1 MTPYDG
7 RMPNGPA
14 MTASAPS
21 DKAIYRRLLRYSAP
35 HWKVFLV
42 AVVGMVLFAGVDTAF
57 IRLIQP
63 LTDGSF
69 VERDPEVMRL
79 VPFAILGLF
88 VLRGIANF
96 MSTYGMAWVA
106 QRVVLA
112 LRGEVFDHMLRL
124 PVAHYERTRNA
135 DMLVKLTHQVNHV
148 AESATNV
155 LTAIIKDGLTIV
167 GLTAV
172 MLYMSWQLT
181 IIALC
186 VAPFVAGSVRFV
198 SKRFKVINTRL
209 QASMGGVTHVA
220 DEAITGRRVV
230 KVYGGEAYEAGRFR
244 EVNDFIRRQTLKLA
258 ASKSGAEGVVQL
270 IAAVAVAGI
279 VYLAIS
285 GDLLRVPT
293 PGTFVAFIGAM
304 LAMRAPLNSITGIA
318 DRLSRGLVA
327 ASDLFVFLD
336 VAPEPPGGTRP
347 LERARGE
354 LRFEDVHF
362 AYASAEGKPALAG
375 VTLAIEPGQTVAFVG
390 RSGSGKSTL
399 CSMLPRFYDPSAGRV
414 MLDGHDVRE
423 YRVADLR
430 RQIALVDQNVV
441 LFNGSVADNI
451 AYGVRDRV
459 AVEQVVEAA
468 RAAYAWDFIEK
479 LPQGLDTP
487 LGQDGVNLS
496 GGQRQRIAIAR
507 ALLRNAPILILD
519 EATSALDTES
529 ERYIQQALER
539 LVQGRTTLV
548 IAHRLSTV
556 QRADVIA
563 VMQEGR
569 IVETGRHD
577 ELLARNGL
585 YAALHQMQFDDV

>member
-1 MTPYDG
+1 
-7 RMPNGPA
+7 MPHGPST
-14 MTASAPS
+14 TASAYS
-21 DKAIYRRLLRYSAP
+21 DKAVYLRLLRYSAP

-42 AVVGMVLFAGVDTAF
+42 AVVGMVLFAAVDTSF
-57 IRLIQP
+57 IRLVQP

-69 VERDPEVMRL
+69 VDRDPEIMRI

-88 VLRGIANF
+88 VLRGIAGF
-96 MSTYGMAWVA
+96 MSAYGMAWVS
-106 QRVVLA
+106 QRVVLR
-112 LRGEVFDHMLRL
+112 LRGEVFDHLLRL
-124 PVAHYERTRNA
+124 PVSHYDRTRNA
-135 DMLVKLTHQVNHV
+135 DLLVKLTYHTNQV
-148 AESATNV
+148 ADSATHV

-167 GLTAV
+167 GLVAV
-172 MLYMSWQLT
+172 MLYMSWKLT
-181 IIALC
+181 IVALC

-198 SKRFKVINTRL
+198 SRRFKTINQRL

-230 KVYGGEAYEAGRFR
+230 KVYGGEAYEANRFH
-244 EVNDFIRRQTLKLA
+244 EVNEFIRRQALKLV
-258 ASKSGAEGVVQL
+258 ASSSGANGVVQL
-270 IAAVAVAGI
+270 IAAVAVAAI

-285 GDLLRVPT
+285 GNMLRVAT

-304 LAMRAPLNSITGIA
+304 LAIRGPLNALTGIA
-318 DRLSRGLVA
+318 DRLTRGIVA
-327 ASDLFVFLD
+327 ANDLFQFLD
-336 VAPEPPGGTRP
+336 TTPEPPGGTRA

-354 LRFEDVHF
+354 IRFDNVHF
-362 AYASAEGKPALAG
+362 SYGGDDAKNALAG
-375 VTLAIEPGQTVAFVG
+375 VTLDVKPGQTVAFVG

-399 CSMLPRFYDPSAGRV
+399 LSLLPRFYDPTSGRV
-414 MLDGHDVRE
+414 LLDGHDVRE
-423 YRVADLR
+423 YRLADLR

-441 LFNGSVADNI
+441 LFNASVADNI
-451 AYGVRDRV
+451 AYGVRDQVSR
-459 AVEQVVEAA
+459 EQIAGAA
-468 RAAYAWDFIEK
+468 RTAYAWDFIEK
-479 LPQGLDTP
+479 LDRGLDTP
-487 LGQDGVNLS
+487 LGQNGVNLS

-569 IVETGRHD
+569 IIETGRHA
-577 ELLARNGL
+577 ELLAHNGL

>member
-1 MTPYDG
+1 
-7 RMPNGPA
+7 MPHGPTT
-14 MTASAPS
+14 TASAYT
-21 DKAIYRRLLRYSAP
+21 DKAVYRRLLRYSAP

-42 AVVGMVLFAGVDTAF
+42 AVLGMVLFAAVDTAF

-69 VERDPEVMRL
+69 VHKDPEIMRI

-88 VLRGIANF
+88 VLRGVAHF
-96 MSTYGMAWVA
+96 TSTYGMAWVA
-106 QRVVLA
+106 ERVVLR
-112 LRGEVFDHMLRL
+112 LRGEVFDHLLRL
-124 PVAHYERTRNA
+124 PVSHYDKTRNA
-135 DMLVKLTHQVNHV
+135 DMLIKLTYQTTQV
-148 AESATNV
+148 ALSGTTV
-155 LTAIIKDGLTIV
+155 LTALIKDGLTII
-167 GLTAV
+167 GLLAV

-181 IIALC
+181 IVALC

-230 KVYGGEAYEAGRFR
+230 KVYGGEAYEADRFR
-244 EVNDFIRRQTLKLA
+244 EVNDFIRRQSLKLV
-258 ASKSGAEGVVQL
+258 ASSSGANGVVQL
-270 IAAVAVAGI
+270 IAAVAVAAI

-285 GDLLRVPT
+285 GDMRVAT

-304 LAMRAPLNSITGIA
+304 LAIRAPLNALTGIA
-318 DRLSRGLVA
+318 DKLARGLVA
-327 ASDLFVFLD
+327 AADLFQFLD
-336 VAPEPPGGTRP
+336 LAPEQAGGTRT

-354 LRFEDVHF
+354 IRFDDVRF
-362 AYASAEGKPALAG
+362 CYGGDAVKAALDG
-375 VTLAIEPGQTVAFVG
+375 VTLEVKAGQTVAFVG

-399 CSMLPRFYDPSAGRV
+399 LSLLPRFYDPTSGGV
-414 MLDGHDVRE
+414 SLDGHDVRE
-423 YRVADLR
+423 YRLADLR

-441 LFNGSVADNI
+441 LFNASVADNI
-451 AYGVRDRV
+451 AYGVRDQVSR
-459 AVEQVVEAA
+459 EQVIEAA

-479 LPQGLDTP
+479 LDNGLDTL

-529 ERYIQQALER
+529 ERYIQQAIER

-556 QRADVIA
+556 QRADLIA
-563 VMQEGR
+563 VMQDGR
-569 IVETGRHD
+569 IMETGRHAD
-577 ELLARNGL
+577 LLAHNGL

>member
-1 MTPYDG
+1 
-7 RMPNGPA
+7 MPHGPST
-14 MTASAPS
+14 TASAYT
-21 DKAIYRRLLRYSAP
+21 DKAVYRRLLRYSAP

-42 AVVGMVLFAGVDTAF
+42 AVLGMVLFAAVDTAF

-69 VERDPEVMRL
+69 VHKDPQIMRI

-88 VLRGIANF
+88 VLRGIAHF
-96 MSTYGMAWVA
+96 TSTYGMAWVA
-106 QRVVLA
+106 ERVVLR
-112 LRGEVFDHMLRL
+112 LRGEVFDHLLRL
-124 PVAHYERTRNA
+124 PVSHYDKTRNA
-135 DMLVKLTHQVNHV
+135 DMLIKLTYQTTQV
-148 AESATNV
+148 AQSGTTV
-155 LTAIIKDGLTIV
+155 LTALIKDGLTIV
-167 GLTAV
+167 GLIAV

-181 IIALC
+181 IVALC

-198 SKRFKVINTRL
+198 SKRFKVINQRL

-244 EVNDFIRRQTLKLA
+244 EVNDFIRRQALKLV
-258 ASKSGAEGVVQL
+258 ASSSGANGVVQL
-270 IAAVAVAGI
+270 IAAVAVAAI

-285 GDLLRVPT
+285 GDLRVAT

-304 LAMRAPLNSITGIA
+304 LAIRAPLNALTGIA
-318 DRLSRGLVA
+318 DKLTRGLVA
-327 ASDLFVFLD
+327 AADLFQFLD
-336 VAPEPPGGTRP
+336 IAPEPPGGTLP
-347 LERARGE
+347 LQRARGE
-354 LRFEDVHF
+354 IRFDNVRFCYGGDEVK
-362 AYASAEGKPALAG
+362 AALDG
-375 VTLAIEPGQTVAFVG
+375 VTLEVKPGQTVAFVG

-399 CSMLPRFYDPSAGRV
+399 LSLLPRFYDPTSGGV
-414 MLDGHDVRE
+414 ILDGRDVRD
-423 YRVADLR
+423 YRLADLR

-441 LFNGSVADNI
+441 LFNASVADNI
-451 AYGVRDRV
+451 AYGVRDQVSR
-459 AVEQVVEAA
+459 EQIIAAA

-479 LPQGLDTP
+479 LDNGLDAL
-487 LGQDGVNLS
+487 LGQNGVNLS

-556 QRADVIA
+556 QRADLIA
-563 VMQEGR
+563 VMQDGR
-569 IVETGRHD
+569 IMETGRHAD
-577 ELLARNGL
+577 LLAHNGL

>member
-1 MTPYDG
+1 
-7 RMPNGPA
+7 MPHGPST
-14 MTASAPS
+14 TASAYT
-21 DKAIYRRLLRYSAP
+21 DKAVYRRLLRYSAP

-42 AVVGMVLFAGVDTAF
+42 AVLGMVLFAAVDTAF

-69 VERDPEVMRL
+69 VHKDPEIMRI

-88 VLRGIANF
+88 VLRGIAHF
-96 MSTYGMAWVA
+96 TSTYGMAWVSE
-106 QRVVLA
+106 RVVLR
-112 LRGEVFDHMLRL
+112 LRGEVFDHLLRL
-124 PVAHYERTRNA
+124 PVSHYDKSLNA
-135 DMLVKLTHQVNHV
+135 DMLVKLTYQTTQV
-148 AESATNV
+148 AQSGTTV
-155 LTAIIKDGLTIV
+155 LTALIKDGLTIV
-167 GLTAV
+167 GLIAV

-181 IIALC
+181 IVALC

-198 SKRFKVINTRL
+198 SKRFKVINQRL

-230 KVYGGEAYEAGRFR
+230 KVYGGEAYEADRFR
-244 EVNDFIRRQTLKLA
+244 EVNDFIRRQSLKLV
-258 ASKSGAEGVVQL
+258 ASSSGANGVVQL
-270 IAAVAVAGI
+270 IAAVAVAAI

-285 GDLLRVPT
+285 GEMRVAT

-304 LAMRAPLNSITGIA
+304 LAIRAPLNALTGIA
-318 DRLSRGLVA
+318 DKLARGLVA
-327 ASDLFVFLD
+327 AADLFQFLD
-336 VAPEPPGGTRP
+336 VAPEPPGGTLP

-354 LRFEDVHF
+354 ICFDSVRFCYGGDGVK
-362 AYASAEGKPALAG
+362 AALDG
-375 VTLAIEPGQTVAFVG
+375 VTLEVKAGQTVAFVG

-399 CSMLPRFYDPSAGRV
+399 LSLLPRFYDPTSGGV
-414 MLDGHDVRE
+414 LLDGRDVRD
-423 YRVADLR
+423 YRLADLR

-441 LFNGSVADNI
+441 LFNASVADNI
-451 AYGVRDRV
+451 AYGVRDQVSR
-459 AVEQVVEAA
+459 EQIIEAA

-479 LPQGLDTP
+479 LDNGMDTL
-487 LGQDGVNLS
+487 LGQNGVNLS

-529 ERYIQQALER
+529 ERYIQQAIER

-556 QRADVIA
+556 QRADLIA
-563 VMQEGR
+563 VMQDGR
-569 IVETGRHD
+569 IMETGRHAD
-577 ELLARNGL
+577 LLAHNGL

>member
-1 MTPYDG
+1 
-7 RMPNGPA
+7 
-14 MTASAPS
+14 MTASEPS
-21 DKAIYRRLLRYSAP
+21 DKAVYRRLLRYSAP

-42 AVVGMVLFAGVDTAF
+42 AVIGMVLFAGVDTAF

-69 VERDPEVMRL
+69 VDRDPEVMRL
-79 VPFAILGLF
+79 VPFAILALF
-88 VLRGIANF
+88 VLRGVANF

-106 QRVVLA
+106 QRVVLH
-112 LRGEVFDHMLRL
+112 LRGEVFDHLLRL

-135 DMLVKLTHQVNHV
+135 DLLVKLTHQTNHV
-148 AESATNV
+148 ADSATHV
-155 LTAIIKDGLTIV
+155 VTAIIKDGLTIV

-181 IIALC
+181 IVALC
-186 VAPFVAGSVRFV
+186 VAPFVAGSVRFI
-198 SKRFKVINTRL
+198 SKRFKVINKRL

-230 KVYGGEAYEAGRFR
+230 KVYGGEGYEARRFR
-244 EVNDFIRRQTLKLA
+244 EVNEFIRRQALKLV
-258 ASKSGAEGVVQL
+258 ASKAGAEGVVQL

-285 GDLLRVPT
+285 GDMLRVAT

-304 LAMRAPLNSITGIA
+304 LAMRAPLNALTGIA
-318 DRLSRGLVA
+318 DRLSRGQVA
-327 ASDLFVFLD
+327 ATDLFQFLD
-336 VAPEPPGGTRP
+336 TAPEAPGGTRT
-347 LERARGE
+347 LARARGE
-354 LRFEDVHF
+354 IRFDDVHF
-362 AYASAEGKPALAG
+362 AYASADGKAALAG
-375 VTLAIEPGQTVAFVG
+375 VTLDVRPGQTVAFVG

-399 CSMLPRFYDPSAGRV
+399 LSLLPRFYDPASGSVR
-414 MLDGHDVRE
+414 LDGHDVRE

-441 LFNGSVADNI
+441 LFNASVADNI
-451 AYGVRDRV
+451 AYAVRDQV
-459 AVEQVVEAA
+459 TTEQVVEAA

-487 LGQDGVNLS
+487 LGQNGVNLS

-556 QRADVIA
+556 QRADLIA
-563 VMQEGR
+563 VMAEGR

-585 YAALHQMQFDDV
+585 YAALHQMQFNDV

>member
-21 DKAIYRRLLRYSAP
+21 DKEVYGRLLRYSAP

-42 AVVGMVLFAGVDTAF
+42 ALLGMLLFAAVDTTF
-57 IRLIQP
+57 IWLIKP
-63 LTDGSF
+63 MIDGSF
-69 VERDPEVMRL
+69 VDRDPQVMRL
-79 VPFAILGLF
+79 VPLAILGLF
-88 VLRGIANF
+88 VLRGIAHF
-96 MSTYGMAWVA
+96 TSTYGMAWVA
-106 QRVVLA
+106 QRVVLK
-112 LRGEVFDHMLRL
+112 LRGEVFEHMLRL
-124 PVAHYERTRNA
+124 PVAHYDRVRNA
-135 DMLVKLTHQVNHV
+135 DMLVKLTYQVTQV
-148 AESATNV
+148 ADSATQV
-155 LTAIIKDGLTIV
+155 LTAIIKDGLRIL
-167 GLTAV
+167 GLLGI

-181 IIALC
+181 VVVLC

-244 EVNDFIRRQTLKLA
+244 EVNEFIRRQSLKLA
-258 ASKSGAEGVVQL
+258 ASSSGAQGVVQL
-270 IAAVAVAGI
+270 IAAVAVAVI

-285 GDLLRVPT
+285 SGDLRVESA
-293 PGTFVAFIGAM
+293 GTFAAFIGAM
-304 LAMRAPLNSITGIA
+304 LGIRDPLNAVTGIT
-318 DRLSRGLVA
+318 DRLTRGLVA
-327 ASDLFVFLD
+327 ARDLFVFLEHQ
-336 VAPEPPGGTRP
+336 PESAGGTRA
-347 LERARGE
+347 LSRARGE
-354 LRFEDVHF
+354 VRFEDVHF
-362 AYASAEGKPALAG
+362 AYAPDTRPALAG
-375 VTLAIEPGQTVAFVG
+375 VTLAIQPGQTVAFVG

-399 CSMLPRFYDPSAGRV
+399 CSLLPRFYDPTAGRV
-414 MLDGHDVRE
+414 MLDGHDVRD
-423 YRVADLR
+423 YRLADLR
-430 RQIALVDQNVV
+430 RQVALVDQNGV
-441 LFNGSVADNI
+441 LFNASVIDNI
-451 AYGVRDRV
+451 AYGVRGQVSR
-459 AVEQVVEAA
+459 EQVAEAA
-468 RAAYAWDFIEK
+468 RAAYAWDFIDK

-487 LGQDGVNLS
+487 LGQNGVSLS

-539 LVQGRTTLV
+539 LVQGRTTMV

-556 QRADVIA
+556 QRADLIA
-563 VMQEGR
+563 VMQDGR

-577 ELLARNGL
+577 ALLAHNGL

>member
-1 MTPYDG
+1 
-7 RMPNGPA
+7 MPHGPST
-14 MTASAPS
+14 TASAYT
-21 DKAIYRRLLRYSAP
+21 DKAVYRRLLRYSAP

-42 AVVGMVLFAGVDTAF
+42 AVLGMVLFAAVDTAF

-69 VERDPEVMRL
+69 VHKDPQIMRI

-88 VLRGIANF
+88 VLRGIAHF
-96 MSTYGMAWVA
+96 TSTYGMAWVA
-106 QRVVLA
+106 ERVVLR
-112 LRGEVFDHMLRL
+112 LRGEVFDHLLRL
-124 PVAHYERTRNA
+124 PVAHYDKTRNA
-135 DMLVKLTHQVNHV
+135 DMLIKLTYQTTQV
-148 AESATNV
+148 AQSGTTV
-155 LTAIIKDGLTIV
+155 LTALIKDGLTII
-167 GLTAV
+167 GLVAV

-181 IIALC
+181 IVALC

-198 SKRFKVINTRL
+198 SKRFKVINQRL

-244 EVNDFIRRQTLKLA
+244 EVNEFIRGQALKLV
-258 ASKSGAEGVVQL
+258 ASSSGANGVVQL
-270 IAAVAVAGI
+270 IAAVAVAAI

-285 GDLLRVPT
+285 GDMRVAT

-304 LAMRAPLNSITGIA
+304 LAIRAPLNALTGIA
-318 DRLSRGLVA
+318 DKLARGLVA
-327 ASDLFVFLD
+327 AADLFQFLD
-336 VAPEPPGGTRP
+336 IAPEPPGGTLP
-347 LERARGE
+347 LERSRGE
-354 LRFEDVHF
+354 IRFDNVRFCYGGDEVK
-362 AYASAEGKPALAG
+362 AALDG
-375 VTLAIEPGQTVAFVG
+375 VTLEVKPGQTVGLVG

-399 CSMLPRFYDPSAGRV
+399 LSLLPRFYDPTSGSV
-414 MLDGHDVRE
+414 ILDGRDVRD
-423 YRVADLR
+423 YRLADLR

-441 LFNGSVADNI
+441 LFNASVADNI
-451 AYGVRDRV
+451 AYGVRDQVSR
-459 AVEQVVEAA
+459 EQVVEAA

-479 LPQGLDTP
+479 LDNGLDTL
-487 LGQDGVNLS
+487 LGQNGVNLS

-556 QRADVIA
+556 QRADLIA
-563 VMQEGR
+563 VMQDGR
-569 IVETGRHD
+569 IMETGRHAD
-577 ELLARNGL
+577 LLAHNGL